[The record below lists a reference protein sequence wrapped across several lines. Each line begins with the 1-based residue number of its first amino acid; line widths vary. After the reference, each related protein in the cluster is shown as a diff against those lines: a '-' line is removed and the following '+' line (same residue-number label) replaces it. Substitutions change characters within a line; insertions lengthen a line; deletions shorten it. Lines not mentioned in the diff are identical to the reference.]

1 MFRKAAVLM
10 LLTAAPAA
18 AQVQSRPTDPPL
30 VTAANESWYQLR
42 EPVQFAGDIYLPA
55 GATVF
60 FDRNTMVRTGHYN
73 GVPLYADTTLE
84 PFSIVYVPISRGLM
98 QPYERRRQGDM
109 AGTTASRTPSYPVR
123 MGTVAGVLPQTAIAP
138 SAVPLT
144 IGAIS
149 AFSPEPSAIEPMTAP
164 VAPRPAAAIAPVQP
178 LVTATSAVGTT
189 GRVMRRQDLVP
200 IVSMRQPES
209 NDGLWVQFAGER
221 WVSAGAAVPLRAA
234 EFRRVGEYAGFPV
247 FIRSGEDNRIYLP
260 TRAGLVAPYRL
271 K

>member
-1 MFRKAAVLM
+1 L
-10 LLTAAPAA
+10 
-18 AQVQSRPTDPPL
+18 
-30 VTAANESWYQLR
+30 Y
-42 EPVQFAGDIYLPA
+42 YPA
-55 GATVF
+55 GPVVF
-60 FDRNTMVRTGHYN
+60 FNGDVMVRTGHYN
-73 GVPLYADTTLE
+73 GVPLYADTTIE
-84 PFSIVYVPISRGLM
+84 PFSIVYVPVSRGLM

-123 MGTVAGVLPQTAIAP
+123 MGTVTSVLPQTALAP
-138 SAVPLT
+138 TAVPMT

-149 AFSPEPSAIEPMTAP
+149 AFSPEPSAVVPMTAP
-164 VAPRPAAAIAPVQP
+164 VAPGPAATIAPVQP
-178 LVTATSAVGTT
+178 VVTATSAVGTA

-200 IVSMRQPES
+200 IVSMRRPES

-221 WVSAGAAVPLRAA
+221 WVSAGAAVPLRSA